1 MSREIIQAVDDDID
15 LGRYDNDGPDGLPNS
30 GDDDG
35 YVDFLFIVV
44 RSTPPGFIIAEA
56 TGIARLGLASDYRSN
71 DVSLS
76 GGNIRIRSDS
86 SDRGPGGSVQ
96 QGRNFNEAVGSM
108 AHEFGHYLGLPDLYD
123 TSALQES
130 IDPEEESA
138 GIGYWGIM
146 GHGTPVGTSAV
157 APIPSLRGHWHSWDG
172 WESKTKLTIVK
183 ATSRIFYWTM
193 ERRRQRLYAA

>member
-1 MSREIIQAVDDDID
+1 M
-15 LGRYDNDGPDGLPNS
+15 
-30 GDDDG
+30 
-35 YVDFLFIVV
+35 
-44 RSTPPGFIIAEA
+44 RSTAPGFIIAEA
-56 TGIARLGLASDYRSN
+56 TGIARQDWPVITVATMCRS
-71 DVSLS
+71 
-76 GGNIRIRSDS
+76 REETWIRSDS

-146 GHGTPVGTSAV
+146 EIAVGTSAV
-157 APIPSLRGHWHSWDG
+157 EIAVGTSALWPL
-172 WESKTKLTIVK
+172 ES
-183 ATSRIFYWTM
+183 A
-193 ERRRQRLYAA
+193 